1 MTYEEALT
9 KLEDIVKKIEND
21 ELDID
26 SLSKQL
32 KTAQNLIKLCKDKL
46 AKADEDIK
54 EILDKS

>member
-54 EILDKS
+54 EILEKN